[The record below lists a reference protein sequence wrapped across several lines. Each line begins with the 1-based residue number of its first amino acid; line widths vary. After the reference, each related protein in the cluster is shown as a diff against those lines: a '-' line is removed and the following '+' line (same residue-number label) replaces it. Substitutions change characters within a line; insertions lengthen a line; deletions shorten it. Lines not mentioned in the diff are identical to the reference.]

1 MNITYFSTGEGTW
14 IVTHLLV
21 VDDEP
26 DLELLIR
33 QRFRRKIREGEY
45 EFAFAANGKEALGM
59 VERMPHLDVVLCD
72 INMPVMDGL
81 TFLSRVA
88 ERGGGDFKTIIVSAY
103 GDMQN
108 IRTAM
113 NRGAFDFVTKP
124 IDFED
129 LELTIEKTA
138 RQVLT
143 LREARETDQ
152 KLQILHRELEVANRV
167 QQEIIPKH
175 FPAFPEHQ
183 EFSLFAAMHSASS
196 VGGDFYDFFK
206 IGDHALGVAVADV
219 SGKGVPAALIM
230 AASRSLLKSQ
240 ALQGTAPAECLAQV
254 NRSLCSENLSSMF
267 VSLFYGVL
275 DIRSGA
281 FTYSS
286 AGHNPPFK
294 IDREAAAHLD
304 PVKGT
309 VLGVD
314 AGFTYREN
322 TVTLHPGERLLI
334 YTDGIVEAFNQER
347 EEYSDARLQQL
358 LTEDRPPG
366 VEALVSRVLED
377 VRSHA
382 GGMVQSDDMTVLA
395 LEYHGSTNE

>member
-1 MNITYFSTGEGTW
+1 M
-14 IVTHLLV
+14 THILV

-45 EFAFAANGKEALGM
+45 EFSFAPNGLDALG
-59 VERMPHLDVVLCD
+59 VVDNCARLDVVLCD

-81 TFLSRVA
+81 TFLSKVS
-88 ERGGGDFKTIIVSAY
+88 EREGHDFKTVIVSAY

-113 NRGAFDFVTKP
+113 NRGAFDFITKP

-129 LELTIEKTA
+129 LELTIEKTV
-138 RQVLT
+138 RQVQAQ
-143 LREARETDQ
+143 REARETEH
-152 KLQILHRELEVANRV
+152 KLLQLNRELEVANRV
-167 QQEIIPKH
+167 QQEIIPKK
-175 FPAFPEHQ
+175 FPAFPEHR
-183 EFSLFAAMHSASS
+183 EFSLHAAMHSASS

-206 IGDHALGVAVADV
+206 ISDHSLGVAVADV

-230 AASRSLLKSQ
+230 TASRSLLKSQ
-240 ALQGTAPAECLAQV
+240 ALQERSPAYCLARV

-275 DIRSGA
+275 DFREGR

-286 AGHNPPFK
+286 AGHNPPYR
-294 IDREAAAHLD
+294 ITAAGAEHLE

-314 AGFTYREN
+314 ADMAYREN
-322 TVTLHPGERLLI
+322 AVTLEPGERLLI
-334 YTDGIVEAFNQER
+334 YTDGIVEAFNAER
-347 EEYSDARLQQL
+347 EEFSDVRLQQL
-358 LTEDRPPG
+358 LSGQHTASAE
-366 VEALVSRVLED
+366 ELVTRVMEE
-377 VRSHA
+377 VRQYA
-382 GGMVQSDDMTVLA
+382 GSTMQSDDMTVLA
-395 LEYHGSTNE
+395 LEYHGPE

>member
-1 MNITYFSTGEGTW
+1 M
-14 IVTHLLV
+14 THILV

-45 EFAFAANGKEALGM
+45 DFSFAPNGLDALGI
-59 VERMPHLDVVLCD
+59 VDDSSQLDVVLCD

-81 TFLSRVA
+81 TFLSKLS
-88 ERGGGDFKTIIVSAY
+88 EREARDFKTVIVSAY

-113 NRGAFDFVTKP
+113 NRGAFDFITKP

-129 LELTIEKTA
+129 LELTIEKTV
-138 RQVLT
+138 RQVRAQ
-143 LREARETDQ
+143 REARETEQ
-152 KLQILHRELEVANRV
+152 KLQLLNRELEVANRV
-167 QQEIIPKH
+167 QQEIIPKK
-175 FPAFPEHQ
+175 FPAFPEHG
-183 EFSLFAAMHSASS
+183 EFSLYASMHSASS

-206 IGDHALGVAVADV
+206 ISDHALGVAVADV

-230 AASRSLLKSQ
+230 TASRSLLKSHAMQ
-240 ALQGTAPAECLAQV
+240 ERSPADCLTRV
-254 NRSLCSENLSSMF
+254 NRSLCAENLSSMF

-275 DIRSGA
+275 DFREGR

-286 AGHNPPFK
+286 AGHNPPYR
-294 IDREAAAHLD
+294 IQGNSIEHLE

-314 AGFTYREN
+314 ADLKYREN
-322 TVTLHPGERLLI
+322 TVTLQPGERLLI
-334 YTDGIVEAFNQER
+334 YTDGIVEAFNTER
-347 EEYSDARLQQL
+347 EEFSDARLQRL
-358 LTEDRPPG
+358 LTEHHPPT
-366 VEALVSRVLED
+366 VENLVSRVMEE
-377 VRSHA
+377 VRRYS
-382 GGMVQSDDMTVLA
+382 GDMVQSDDMTVLA
-395 LEYHGSTNE
+395 LEYHGPR